1 MWSIHTDTDGHRWL
15 VNPAGDWVAS
25 LTDEADADTL
35 LGLLERPK
43 LFAREI
49 DLTRGIKSDH
59 PDLNAESQY
68 LVKVYE
74 NWHFGRFSRQH
85 YGWNFIGWG
94 SSGCQF
100 NTPGYNLSTWER
112 IIEID
117 PEMIPIGPKVGW
129 ETSAEW
135 ELETAMFQ
143 AANNPDVPEFARKV
157 IGRLWKEYCLAAKP
171 TSEASDG

>member
-1 MWSIHTDTDGHRWL
+1 MWTTITDTEGNRWL
-15 VNPAGDWVAS
+15 VNPKGERVAS
-25 LTDEADADTL
+25 IFDEATADRL
-35 LGLLERPK
+35 LVALTPK
-43 LFAREI
+43 AFAREI
-49 DLTRGIKSDH
+49 DLTRGTKSDH

-74 NWHFGRFSRQH
+74 NWHFGRFTRQH
-85 YGWNFIGWG
+85 YGWNFTGWG

-100 NTPGYNLSTWER
+100 NTPGYNHSSWER

-129 ETSAEW
+129 ESSAEW

-143 AANNPDVPEFARKV
+143 AAGDPDVPESARKL
-157 IGRLWKEYCLAAKP
+157 IGRLWKEYCLAAEPK
-171 TSEASDG
+171 SEATNG